1 MTQLRAFHGDPAVK
15 KKYLARVAAHRKA
28 DELVQGDG
36 WTGTKGCAV
45 GCTLNA
51 YDHSRYPIELGIPE
65 WLARVEDKIFEGLSP
80 AEAKKWPEAF
90 LKAIKPGAN
99 LEKAKG
105 PFLIFVLKSALKQ
118 FDHKQF
124 PDVKKAVDGSIALW
138 KRKDI
143 GSAEWNEAAREAGD
157 GGGPPGEGGGGGGE
171 GGARRRRG
179 RRVAAARA
187 AREAEAAAARAAREA
202 EAAAWGG
209 EGGEGGVGGEGGG
222 RRRGRRGRRRRRR
235 RNIKNSLASF

>member
-1 MTQLRAFHGDPAVK
+1 MTQLRAFHNDPAVK

-28 DELVQGDG
+28 DELIQGDG

-80 AEAKKWPEAF
+80 TEAKKWPEAF

-99 LEKAKG
+99 LERAKG

-124 PDVKKAVDGSIALW
+124 PNVKKAVDGSIALW

-143 GSAEWNEAAREAGD
+143 GSAEWNEAAEA
-157 GGGPPGEGGGGGGE
+157 E
-171 GGARRRRG
+171 AW
-179 RRVAAARA
+179 AARA
-187 AREAEAAAARAAREA
+187 AAGAAWAAAAAAGAEAWAAAAEAAGAEAWAAEAAAYKKFARELLKILA
-202 EAAAWGG
+202 ECKP
-209 EGGEGGVGGEGGG
+209 E
-222 RRRGRRGRRRRRR
+222 RT
-235 RNIKNSLASF
+235 LP